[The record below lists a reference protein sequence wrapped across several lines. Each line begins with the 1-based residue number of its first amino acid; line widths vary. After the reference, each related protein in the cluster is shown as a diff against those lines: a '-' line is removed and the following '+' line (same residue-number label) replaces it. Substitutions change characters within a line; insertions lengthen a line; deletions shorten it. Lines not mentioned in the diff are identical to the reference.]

1 RDPVQ
6 GAERITRRQR
16 PRRCR
21 DRWVH
26 GKLPC
31 LRGASPMIASIVTFR
46 LPQAWTV
53 EQAAEAFRST
63 APKYLGM
70 PGLVRK
76 HYYVSESGDR
86 AGGIYFWESRAAA
99 EACYT
104 QQWRDTVAA
113 RYGSPPE
120 ILFIEVPVTVD
131 NVTNAIE
138 AG

>member
-1 RDPVQ
+1 
-6 GAERITRRQR
+6 
-16 PRRCR
+16 
-21 DRWVH
+21 
-26 GKLPC
+26 
-31 LRGASPMIASIVTFR
+31 MIASIVTFR